1 MLGGMTDTNALSR
14 ERADLLEAL
23 RAHRAFL
30 RRTADGLTDD
40 DARRQTTVS
49 ALTVGG
55 IVKHVTETER
65 AWAGF
70 MAGSGLAGSDV
81 EIDWSNPDPA
91 IIEAYQNSFVLL
103 PDETL
108 AGVLAEYERVASAT
122 DEVVATVADL
132 DAEYPLP
139 PAPWFPPGA
148 MRSVRRTIVHIVA
161 ETAQHAGHADII
173 RESIDGQK
181 TMG

>member
-1 MLGGMTDTNALSR
+1 MLCGMTDANALSR

-23 RAHRAFL
+23 RVHRALL
-30 RRTADGLTDD
+30 RRTSDELTDD
-40 DARRQTTVS
+40 DARRRTTVS

-55 IVKHVTETER
+55 IVKHVAETER

-70 MAGSGLAGSDV
+70 MSGAGLAGSDV

-91 IIEAYQNSFVLL
+91 IVEAYQQSFVLG

-108 AGVLAEYERVASAT
+108 DGVLAEYERVASAT
-122 DEVVATVADL
+122 DELVATIADL

-173 RESIDGQK
+173 REAIDGQQ